1 MASWISVW
9 GSNYTKVEQIY
20 LYITIIKRAIHN
32 SMHLGI
38 RVLNPIHTGISSK
51 HYMVNTTFYEMF
63 DKFQKFLHI
72 SIITITIT
80 ITIITT
86 IIIIIIIIICV
97 ESVIASQVNRQ
108 YYEIFIFKI
117 TEEIADTLAVQLV
130 RLIANIRDSQLL
142 QGVNNC
148 FYFILNTIKL
158 ELRRRPMLY
167 LCIKIFNLLT
177 QLLEKS
183 QIVLFSTL
191 KDKDVFPKKSIQVF
205 MI

>member
-32 SMHLGI
+32 SMHLWI

-51 HYMVNTTFYEMF
+51 HYMINTTFYEMF
-63 DKFQKFLHI
+63 DKLHMFLHI
-72 SIITITIT
+72 SIIT

-86 IIIIIIIIICV
+86 IIIIKIIICV
-97 ESVIASQVNRQ
+97 ESIIASQVNRQ

-148 FYFILNTIKL
+148 FYFILNAIKL
-158 ELRRRPMLY
+158 ELRCRSMLY
-167 LCIKIFNLLT
+167 FVSRFLIFLHN
-177 QLLEKS
+177 S
-183 QIVLFSTL
+183 
-191 KDKDVFPKKSIQVF
+191 
-205 MI
+205 

>member
-32 SMHLGI
+32 SMHLWI

-80 ITIITT
+80 VITT
-86 IIIIIIIIICV
+86 IIIIIIIICV